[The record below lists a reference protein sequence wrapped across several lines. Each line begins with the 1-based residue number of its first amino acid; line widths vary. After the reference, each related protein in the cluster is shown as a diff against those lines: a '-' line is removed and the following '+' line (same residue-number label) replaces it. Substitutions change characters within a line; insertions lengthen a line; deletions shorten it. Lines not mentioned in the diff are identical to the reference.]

1 MTPHRLAL
9 AALVLAAGVARPYA
23 GPNPALAGDIPPLPA
38 AAAFASSAPVRAGL
52 PARLTDAEFWA
63 LIRDF
68 SEPDGY
74 FRSEN
79 LVSNEDTFQVVVP
92 ELQRVIRPGG
102 VYVGVGPDQ
111 NFTYIAALKPAVVFL
126 PDIRRGNL
134 HVHLMYK
141 ALMEQSAD
149 RADFLSR
156 LFSRERPEGLSAS
169 STPGELFHTYAAVA
183 PTRAMYERT
192 LDSILSTLTRRGFAA
207 DEADVRGIERVFTS
221 FFAAG
226 PFLSYSSS
234 PAYGRSRYPSFAELQ
249 TATDAGGTA
258 RAYLATEANYRTVRA
273 LQQKNLIV
281 PLIANFAGPRALR
294 SIGAWVRNRDAK
306 VTTFYAS
313 NVEQYLFQDGVW
325 DAFAENLGAL
335 PMDRTSTFIRSCFN
349 LCASA
354 TFNSR
359 VVMLL
364 DSLPGIVKDHKAGA
378 IRGYYD
384 VLSRQR

>member
-1 MTPHRLAL
+1 VKPHRLAL
-9 AALVLAAGVARPYA
+9 AALALAAGVARPYA
-23 GPNPALAGDIPPLPA
+23 GPEPALAGDLPPYRIA
-38 AAAFASSAPVRAGL
+38 AELARTARAHAGL
-52 PARLTDAEFWA
+52 PARLTNSEFWR
-63 LIRDF
+63 LIQDF
-68 SEPDGY
+68 SEPDGF

-79 LVSNEDTFQVVVP
+79 LVSNEDTLQVVVP
-92 ELQRVIRPGG
+92 ELQRVIKPGG

-111 NFTYIAALKPAVVFL
+111 NFTYIAALKPAIVFL

-156 LFSRERPEGLSAS
+156 LFSRERPEGLSAT
-169 STPGELFHTYAAVA
+169 STPDELFRAYAAVA
-183 PTRAMYERT
+183 PTRAMYDRT
-192 LDSILSTLTRRGFAA
+192 LEAILATLGRRGFAPG
-207 DEADVRGIERVFTS
+207 EADARGIERIFSS

-226 PFLSYSSS
+226 PFLSYTSG
-234 PAYGRSRYPSFAELQ
+234 PAAGRSRYPSFAELQ
-249 TATDAGGTA
+249 TATDAAGTA
-258 RAYLATEANYRTVRA
+258 RAYLATEANYRTVRS

-281 PLIANFAGPRALR
+281 PLVANFAGPRTLR
-294 SIGAWVRNRDAK
+294 AIGAWVRDRDAA

-313 NVEQYLFQDGVW
+313 NVEQYLFQDGLW
-325 DAFAENLGAL
+325 DAFAENLAAL
-335 PMDRTSTFIRSCFN
+335 PTDRTSTFIRSCFN
-349 LCASA
+349 LCVSA

>member
-1 MTPHRLAL
+1 VTPHRRRRLGALVLALAL
-9 AALVLAAGVARPYA
+9 AAGASRPGLA
-23 GPNPALAGDIPPLPA
+23 
-38 AAAFASSAPVRAGL
+38 VRAGL

-63 LIRDF
+63 LIQDF
-68 SEPDGY
+68 SEPAGF
-74 FRSEN
+74 FRSDN
-79 LVSNEDTFQVVVP
+79 LVSNEDTFQVIVP
-92 ELQRVIRPGG
+92 ELQRVIKPGG

-111 NFTYIAALKPAVVFL
+111 NFTYIAATRPAIVFL

-134 HVHLMYK
+134 HMHLMYK

-156 LFSRERPEGLSAS
+156 LFSRKRPEGLSAA
-169 STPGELFHTYAAVA
+169 STAESLFNAYAEVA
-183 PTRAMYERT
+183 PAREQFNQTLQSVVAMLGKRGFT
-192 LDSILSTLTRRGFAA
+192 LD
-207 DEADVRGIERVFTS
+207 DADVRGIEFILGS

-226 PFLSYSSS
+226 PFLSYATG
-234 PAYGRSRYPSFAELQ
+234 PAAGRSRYPSFAELQ
-249 TATDAGGTA
+249 MATDATGTTH
-258 RAYLATEANYRTVRA
+258 AYLASEENYRTVRA
-273 LQQKNLIV
+273 LQQRNLIV
-281 PLIANFAGPRALR
+281 PLVANFAGPKALR
-294 SIGAWVRNRDAK
+294 AIGAWVRGRDAK

-325 DAFAENLGAL
+325 DVFAGNLGAL
-335 PMDRTSTFIRSCFN
+335 PLDESGLFIRSCFN
-349 LCASA
+349 LCFSA

-364 DSLPGIVKDHKAGA
+364 DSLPALVRDHKNGV